1 MAHYSW
7 SGFLEILTR
16 DAVAYWRWSGL
27 MEMRGSLEIKV
38 LIGYGLA
45 HWRCLAHEWLIGDAW
60 LMRGSLEML
69 GS

>member
-1 MAHYSW
+1 
-7 SGFLEILTR
+7 
-16 DAVAYWRWSGL
+16 
-27 MEMRGSLEIKV
+27 MEMRDSLEIKV

-45 HWRCLAHEWLIGDAW
+45 PWRCLAHEWLIGDAW

>member
-1 MAHYSW
+1 
-7 SGFLEILTR
+7 
-16 DAVAYWRWSGL
+16 
-27 MEMRGSLEIKV
+27 MEMRDSLEIKV